1 MSIAKRLPIL
11 GLIIA
16 ALLLAAC
23 GGGADSSQGIGRAQT
38 VPGGSYTNVSVAEL
52 RQMLAKKDFLF
63 INTHIPFEGD
73 IGKTDRS
80 IPYDQIGDR
89 AAKLLPDKDAKI
101 VLYCRSGTMSTEA
114 AQTLVRLGYS
124 AVYELDGGMR
134 AWERAGLPL
143 EGR

>member
-11 GLIIA
+11 GLIIV

-23 GGGADSSQGIGRAQT
+23 GGGADPSQGIGRAQT
-38 VPGGSYTNVSVAEL
+38 VPGGSYTNVSVSEL
-52 RQMLAKKDFLF
+52 RQMLAKKDFLL

-73 IGKTDRS
+73 IGETDRS

-114 AQTLVRLGYS
+114 AQTLVRLGYP
-124 AVYELDGGMR
+124 AVYELDGGMI

>member
-23 GGGADSSQGIGRAQT
+23 GGDSDPSEGIGRAQT

-52 RQMLAKKDFLF
+52 RQMLAKKDFLL

-73 IGKTDRS
+73 IGETDRS

-114 AQTLVRLGYS
+114 AQTLVRLGYP
-124 AVYELDGGMR
+124 AVYELDGGMI
-134 AWERAGLPL
+134 AWERASLPL